1 MFLFHFF
8 LQNDTLVNKAD
19 VIIEGIAKDQETTSA
34 IGFLMKGGV
43 FIIPIVL
50 LLFYTIYVIIERFLF
65 IRKASKYNS
74 NLIDDIRTELS
85 SGRIESA
92 RNICRRDNSAT
103 GNILASGIDGIG
115 RPVSEIESRMEKAT
129 HNEIAEME
137 KKMSHLGLNAGIAPI
152 MGFIGTISGVI
163 KIFHDISVSEDISIG
178 NISGGLYEKMIS
190 SGAGLIVGVIAYSA
204 YHLFNGRIDVFVLN
218 IQKQVLEFLNII
230 NQPSYASK
238 KELKISYR
246 SSHFGYE
253 LHHVLFAF
261 VLFDYFDISKSECDQ
276 DGFAQI

>member
-19 VIIEGIAKDQETTSA
+19 AIIEGIAKDQETTSA

-92 RNICRRDNSAT
+92 RNK
-103 GNILASGIDGIG
+103 IG
-115 RPVSEIESRMEKAT
+115 R
-129 HNEIAEME
+129 
-137 KKMSHLGLNAGIAPI
+137 
-152 MGFIGTISGVI
+152 
-163 KIFHDISVSEDISIG
+163 
-178 NISGGLYEKMIS
+178 
-190 SGAGLIVGVIAYSA
+190 
-204 YHLFNGRIDVFVLN
+204 
-218 IQKQVLEFLNII
+218 
-230 NQPSYASK
+230 ASCR
-238 KELKISYR
+238 ER
-246 SSHFGYE
+246 
-253 LHHVLFAF
+253 V
-261 VLFDYFDISKSECDQ
+261 
-276 DGFAQI
+276 

>member
-1 MFLFHFF
+1 MFLLNFF
-8 LQNDTLVNKAD
+8 LQNDSIVNPSN
-19 VIIEGIAKDQETTSA
+19 VILDGVSKNGESTTAIE
-34 IGFLMKGGV
+34 FLMKGGV
-43 FIIPIVL
+43 FIIPIIL

-65 IRKASKYNS
+65 IRKATKYNKT
-74 NLIDDIRTELS
+74 LVDDIRSELN

-92 RNICRRDNSAT
+92 RNVCKRDNSAT
-103 GNILASGIDGIG
+103 GNVLASGIDGIG

-129 HNEIAEME
+129 NIELGEME
-137 KKMSHLGLNAGIAPI
+137 KKMGHLGLIAGIAPI
-152 MGFIGTISGVI
+152 FGFIGTISGVI

-190 SGAGLIVGVIAYSA
+190 SGAGLVVGVIAYSA

-238 KELKISYR
+238 KE
-246 SSHFGYE
+246 
-253 LHHVLFAF
+253 
-261 VLFDYFDISKSECDQ
+261 
-276 DGFAQI
+276 